1 MKKNFYWGQTRKR
14 KNSNE
19 AKINKTPL
27 NKQINKE
34 QTDKQTKNEFE
45 EGVFLSF
52 FQIGREHFYKCF
64 DESAQFR
71 LEIQR

>member
-1 MKKNFYWGQTRKR
+1 MKKTFIGVRLESGKIQMKQ
-14 KNSNE
+14 
-19 AKINKTPL
+19 KINKTPL
-27 NKQINKE
+27 NKQISKK